1 MNSIFVL
8 VESWSGED
16 YVFPGAG
23 FNLTGCA
30 TLASGIQQLL
40 NQCCGA
46 ATFLGGSVSGSLRSR
61 LRPNW
66 VGSGSRQKKAA
77 PAPYTL
83 ITFTVINC
91 SKSCYFVTTSS
102 LSVFACQKMQPE
114 PSWKSRLSAPANK
127 KIGSGST
134 LKVAALQH
142 RTELPIFQ
150 LERY

>member
-1 MNSIFVL
+1 MNSFFVL

-23 FNLTGCA
+23 FNLTDFA
-30 TLASGIQQLL
+30 TRH
-40 NQCCGA
+40 
-46 ATFLGGSVSGSLRSR
+46 TTVTKPVLRSR
-61 LRPNW
+61 HFFGRLSLRKSKVQAPTKL
-66 VGSGSRQKKAA
+66 GRLRLQAKKAA